1 MRRVKGSLYR
11 GGFGFF
17 IFPLA
22 GFFLLATLV
31 PSPGFCEELLKEQ
44 VSAKNVFRL
53 GEVVVSADKETK
65 ETPSSITVITAED
78 IEKYNAT
85 NLGEAFRVI
94 PGMLFRQ
101 TRTKNEYYV
110 SMRGFD
116 QENILILLDGV
127 PINVPYEGLVNLADI
142 PTQNIAEIK
151 VIKGNSSVLYGP
163 NAMGGVI
170 NIITKRGTDKPSFS
184 ALYQISDYNTHQMQ
198 ATHGWKIGKFG
209 YFIGASH
216 KESDG
221 FKLAKEFRLPADVT
235 TSMANA
241 PANPAT
247 PKNTP
252 IAPNDGR
259 RENSDY
265 NRNALTFTGSYDI
278 TPNDKVGLSYEYY
291 KHEYGVPPVPIFR
304 ETKKGFYYFPRY
316 WRFSDWE
323 RYTTNLIE
331 ESQLS
336 EHLRIKGRLFYDVYK
351 NTLDAYDDNTYSSQ
365 NRIGGP
371 PSGKS
376 VYDDYSRGGN
386 IYTFWDGVPRHN
398 VRLGLSFKEDVHRE
412 QFKTDSEDR
421 LSSYTYSIG
430 LEDQIRILD
439 SLALT
444 VGASYDAFEK
454 RERQQASVPNA
465 PTGNNI
471 SAFNPM
477 VGLSYTYSPALN
489 IYGSI
494 AKKVRFPTMRNLYG
508 SGVIGPLGNP
518 DLAEERSYNYEIGS
532 RFSFA
537 KKFVLE
543 SAIFYSDVSNMISF
557 DNQIG
562 RFEQYEKAS
571 LAGIELGL
579 SGQFNAKLYGKISY
593 TYLQARTNSTVTLEK
608 EIPSATNLPL
618 VYSPDELPYRPE
630 HKIDLELSQ
639 KFDFGMRVDFN
650 GSYVSKKAYYDHAD
664 AATNTLVAKKQY
676 LDGYVLM
683 NLKVSQNI
691 GQGFQVF
698 VAADNILNENY
709 QDIYQLPAM
718 GRTVWSGIKYDL

>member
-1 MRRVKGSLYR
+1 MRRVVSYRYSKG
-11 GGFGFF
+11 F
-17 IFPLA
+17 III
-22 GFFLLATLV
+22 FFLLTAFLLSNTLA
-31 PSPGFCEELLKEQ
+31 PSPGFCEGVAKENHGAQ
-44 VSAKNVFRL
+44 NVFRL

-78 IEKYNAT
+78 IERYNAT

-101 TRTKNEYYV
+101 TRTKNEYYLSV
-110 SMRGFD
+110 RGFD

-127 PINVPYEGLVNLADI
+127 PIYVPYEGLVNLADI
-142 PTQNIAEIK
+142 PAQNIAEIK
-151 VIKGNSSVLYGP
+151 VIKGNASVLYGP
-163 NAMGGVI
+163 NALGGAI
-170 NIITKRGTDKPSFS
+170 NIITKKGSEKPSFS
-184 ALYQISDYNTHQMQ
+184 ALYQISDYNTHHVQ
-198 ATHGWKIGKFG
+198 ATHGWKVGKFS

-221 FKLAKEFRLPADVT
+221 FKLAQAFTLPADVT
-235 TSMANA
+235 TSMTNS
-241 PANPAT
+241 PTNPAT

-278 TPNDKVGLSYEYY
+278 TPADKIGLSLEYY
-291 KHEYGVPPVPIFR
+291 KHEYGVPPVPIYR

-365 NRIGGP
+365 NRLGGP

-386 IYTFWDGVPRHN
+386 VYAFWDGLPRN
-398 VRLGLSFKEDVHRE
+398 NIRLGLSFKEDVHRE
-412 QFKTDSEDR
+412 TFKTDPEDR
-421 LSSYTYSIG
+421 LSSYTYTVG
-430 LEDQIRILD
+430 LEDEIRILD
-439 SLALT
+439 SLAVT
-444 VGASYDAFEK
+444 IGGSYDTFAK
-454 RERQQASVPNA
+454 RERQQALSPNA
-465 PTGNNI
+465 AVGDNI
-471 SAFNPM
+471 SVFNPM
-477 VGLSYTYSPALN
+477 IGFSYDYSPALN
-489 IYGSI
+489 IFGSL
-494 AKKVRFPTMRNLYG
+494 AKKVRFPTMRNLYA
-508 SGVIGPLGNP
+508 SGVVGPLGNP
-518 DLAEERSYNYEIGS
+518 NLAEEQSYNYELGS

-543 SAIFYSDVSNMISF
+543 SAIFYSDVRNMISF

-571 LAGIELGL
+571 LAGLELGL

-630 HKIDLELSQ
+630 HKVDLELSQ
-639 KFDFGMRVDFN
+639 KFDFGMRVDIN

-664 AATNTLVAKKQY
+664 TATNTLVAKKQY

-718 GRTVWSGIKYDL
+718 GCTVWSGIKYEL